1 MKKTYEKI
9 AAFLRWVVAA
19 LLSFIVSLPTLV
31 SLSVEI

>member
-19 LLSFIVSLPTLV
+19 LLSLIVSLPMLV

>member
-9 AAFLRWVVAA
+9 AAFFRWIVAA
-19 LLSFIVSLPTLV
+19 LVSFVVSLPTLV